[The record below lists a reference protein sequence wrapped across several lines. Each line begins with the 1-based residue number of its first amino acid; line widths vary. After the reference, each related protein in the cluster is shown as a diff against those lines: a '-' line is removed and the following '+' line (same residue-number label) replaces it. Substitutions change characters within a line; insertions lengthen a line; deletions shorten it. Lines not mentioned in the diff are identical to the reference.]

1 MKCLTRAAN
10 FQRNIWN
17 NQICRVLSSVG
28 ITFRFEVDSAV
39 INYVEL
45 R

>member
-1 MKCLTRAAN
+1 MKCLIRAAN
-10 FQRNIWN
+10 FQRIWN
-17 NQICRVLSSVG
+17 NQISRVLSSVG
-28 ITFRFEVDSAV
+28 ITVSFEVDSTV